1 MKTLITIE
9 EKNVLIKHGLY
20 DESIFKVNEENDGKI
35 IELSKFEFDLFMEAI
50 CTKNNKIKKLD

>member
-1 MKTLITIE
+1 MKTLITTE